1 MKLKTLHFMPITSS
15 KAPSYLLFISKLYAT
30 TIGVFLL
37 FRIVL
42 FAMNNQLWSGET
54 FAHIAES
61 FMVGL
66 RYDNVIIAYI
76 MAVPILF
83 FFIVFLSGKSERFII
98 RFTGIWFYI
107 LSGFA
112 FLISCGDIPF
122 FQFYNSRVTVTILS
136 WTDKPML
143 MLKAVFTNWHFV
155 LYLLVGIGLLF
166 LWYKFISI
174 LMKKAIEVT
183 KQKSVKF
190 KIFSKIGIVLLISV
204 FLFFS
209 IRGQINLKY
218 MPIGIKNAYFC
229 DNAFLN
235 QLGLNPTYTFLKSF
249 GDDKIELMDLGEAY
263 KYASNELNINSN
275 DPMSIRREIRFD
287 SLPQKMNV
295 IVVLMESMSANQMGY
310 YGNTR
315 ELTPFLDTL
324 AKKSLFFPNTYSSG
338 IHTFNG
344 IFSTLYG
351 LPAML
356 GRNPMTNVS
365 SSNQKFDGLPVQLQQ
380 NGYQTMF
387 FCPNNK
393 DFDNLGSFL
402 TSNGIQNI
410 TSEEDYPS
418 DKIANG
424 WGVGDDFLFENGIHK
439 INQIEQNKPFF
450 AAFLTVSTHT
460 PHVIPK
466 NIPFKPT
473 AEKLEDQIYQYA
485 DWSIQ
490 KLMTLASQQ
499 KWYSNT
505 IFIFVADHG
514 QNFDP
519 TYEMPLSYHHIPLI
533 FFAPGKIEARI
544 DERFALQTDIFPTI
558 MGFLRIPYTN
568 NSPGLDLVNDKARP
582 FAYFSADNKIG
593 VVDST
598 FFYIW
603 HKSGRENLYQYKTR
617 NKTDVFTL
625 NQNRVSEMKKYAFS
639 FLQITDDLFKKR
651 SSIDKK

>member
-1 MKLKTLHFMPITSS
+1 MPVTYSKT
-15 KAPSYLLFISKLYAT
+15 PSYLLFISKLYVT

-37 FRIVL
+37 FRVVL
-42 FAMNNQLWSGET
+42 FVMNYQLWSGEP
-54 FAHIAES
+54 FAYIAES

-66 RYDNVIIAYI
+66 RYDNVMIADI
-76 MAVPILF
+76 MAIPILF
-83 FFIVFLSGKSERFII
+83 FFIVFLSGKSEYFVI

-107 LSGFA
+107 FSGFS

-122 FQFYNSRVTVTILS
+122 FQYYNSRVTVTILS
-136 WTDKPML
+136 WTDKPLL
-143 MLKAVFTNWHFV
+143 MLKAVFTNWYFV
-155 LYLLVGIGLLF
+155 LYLLIGIGLLF

-174 LMKKAIEVT
+174 LMKKAIERT
-183 KQKSVKF
+183 KLKSVKL
-190 KIFSKIGIVLLISV
+190 KLYSKIGIVLLISV
-204 FLFFS
+204 FIFFS

-235 QLGLNPTYTFLKSF
+235 QLGLNPTYTFLKSL
-249 GDDKIELMDLGEAY
+249 GDDKIELMDLDEAY

-287 SLPQKMNV
+287 SLPRKMNV

-380 NGYQTMF
+380 NGYQTLF

-439 INQIEQNKPFF
+439 INQMEQNKPFF

-485 DWSIQ
+485 DWSVQ

-544 DERFALQTDIFPTI
+544 DERFALQTDIFPTV
-558 MGFLRIPYTN
+558 MGFLRIPYAN
-568 NSPGLDLVNDKARP
+568 NTPGLDLVNDKARP

-617 NKTDVFTL
+617 NKTDVFSL

-651 SSIDKK
+651 SNIDKK